1 MKRII
6 PLLALML
13 LLPASLL
20 AQGWPANYGGVML
33 QGFSWDSY
41 NDSQWTR
48 LEKQADDFGGIFD
61 LVWVP
66 QSGRCLETTQVMGYT
81 PYYYFDQNSS
91 FGTEAALRSMIA
103 TFRNH
108 GIGTIADVVVN
119 HHNTDGWWSFPAE
132 TYKGTTYQLRT
143 TDIVSNDDGGATAT
157 QAAKDGVELSAN
169 ADDGTDWS
177 GMRDLDHNSANVQTV
192 VKAYEDFLLN
202 DLGYAGF
209 RYDMVK
215 GFAASHVADYNR
227 AAGVQ
232 FSVGECWDS
241 NSTIETWIRNAD
253 YQSAAFDFQF
263 KYNVRDAQRANNW
276 ALLNSQNNL
285 MHDPA
290 YRRYAV
296 TFVENHD
303 TQVRPDGSSND
314 PVRRDTLAVNAYL
327 LAMPGTPCVFLP
339 HYLAF
344 KTDIK
349 NMVLARKA
357 AGVTNQTDYQFLAS
371 GNTYAEIQSGD
382 NLIAV
387 IGTPNVTVA
396 PDAAAWQRVLAGKGY
411 AYYLA
416 KSLNTVWASVP
427 SGIYQEPQQVTL
439 SAVTGLSGARIVYT
453 TDGSEPTAQSPQ
465 VADGATVTIGQTATL
480 KAALL
485 VGSTV
490 MGTIT
495 RHYTIDE
502 SVFTPYIIKVYVNA
516 DKAGWSTASGIN
528 FWSWGGDGSHA
539 PANTSWPGDRVTATE
554 TVDGRTWFVK
564 EFTINSESDF
574 VSLVFSTGSGSPQTL
589 DVANVSQTKFFEVTA
604 ATQQGKNV
612 VSEVAVATSVG
623 TPEVAVRRAAPGPR
637 YNLAGQRVGST
648 WRGIVVQDGR
658 KFLSK

>member
-6 PLLALML
+6 PFLALML
-13 LLPASLL
+13 LLPASLR

-91 FGTEAALRSMIA
+91 FGTEAELRSMIS
-103 TFRNH
+103 TFKRH

-119 HHNTDGWWSFPAE
+119 HHNTDGWWTFPAE
-132 TYKGTTYQLRT
+132 TYHGTTYQLLPS
-143 TDIVSNDDGGATAT
+143 DIVSNDDGGATAT
-157 QAAKDGVELSAN
+157 QARKDGVTLSAH
-169 ADDGTDWS
+169 ADDGTDWA
-177 GMRDLDHNSANVQTV
+177 GMRDLDHNSANVQRV

-202 DLGYAGF
+202 DLGYTGF

-215 GFAASHVADYNR
+215 GFAASHVADYNT

-232 FSVGECWDS
+232 YSVGECWDS
-241 NSTIETWIRNAD
+241 NGTIENWIRNAN
-253 YQSAAFDFQF
+253 YTSAAFDFQF
-263 KYNVRDAQRANNW
+263 KYNVRDAQNANNW

-303 TQVRPDGSSND
+303 TQVRPDGSSNE

-339 HYLAF
+339 HYQAF
-344 KTDIK
+344 KTEIK

-357 AGVTNQTDYQFLAS
+357 AGITNETGYQFLAS
-371 GNTYAEIQSGD
+371 SNTYAEIQSGS

-387 IGTPNVTVA
+387 IGTPNTTVA
-396 PDAAAWQRVLAGKGY
+396 PDASSWQRVLSGKGY

-416 KSLNTVWASVP
+416 KRLDTVWPSQP
-427 SGIYQEPQQVTL
+427 SGVYRQPVSVTL
-439 SAVTGLSGARIVYT
+439 SAVTAQPGARIVYT
-453 TDGSEPTAQSPQ
+453 TDGSEPTAQSAQ
-465 VADGATVTIGQTATL
+465 VADGATVTIGATATL
-480 KAALL
+480 RAALL
-485 VGSTV
+485 VGGTV
-490 MGTIT
+490 MGGVS

-502 SVFTPYIIKVYVNA
+502 SEFVPHTIKVYVNT
-516 DKAGWSTASGIN
+516 DKSGWNTASGVN
-528 FWSWGGDGSHA
+528 FWSWGGDGSHS
-539 PANTSWPGDRVTATE
+539 PANNAWPGDRVTARE
-554 TVDGRTWFVK
+554 TIDGRSWFVK
-564 EFTINSESDF
+564 EFAIHSETDF
-574 VSLVFSTGSGSPQTL
+574 VSLVFSVGSGSPQTL
-589 DVANVSQTKFFEVTA
+589 DVNNVSQTKFFEVTA
-604 ATQQGKNV
+604 SKQQGKNV
-612 VSEVAVATSVG
+612 VSEVEVATAVASPVAA
-623 TPEVAVRRAAPGPR
+623 TPRAASSVR
-637 YNLAGQRVGST
+637 YNLAGQRVGT
-648 WRGIVVQDGR
+648 GYHGIVIQDGR
-658 KFLSK
+658 KYLHK